1 MFWIVHISVEVTSIQ
16 LFGGSLTDEFP
27 QNSSIVDVEARF
39 LSVSGQMNIEIKHLF
54 GENWRKPSMFMHFL
68 SEKTM
73 LFLLVLNFG
82 KERMFQHNY
91 EW

>member
-1 MFWIVHISVEVTSIQ
+1 MFWIVHILSRSPPSNCLVDLWQ
-16 LFGGSLTDEFP
+16 M
-27 QNSSIVDVEARF
+27 IVDVEARF

-73 LFLLVLNFG
+73 LFLLVLNVG